1 MKNQRENLL
10 RSDYAGGAVWLGS
23 RASKGIARVD
33 RSLGERKAAT
43 VACGWHNGD
52 WFETWSMQ

>member
-1 MKNQRENLL
+1 MKM
-10 RSDYAGGAVWLGS
+10 LGS

-52 WFETWSMQ
+52 WFETWSVQ